1 MAEIIGA
8 HTGGTWTALG
18 FMMLGLGQGQRGRA
32 RGGKRERAR
41 RRPWLRQRGFPLL
54 CFCFSHVISVNP
66 MGIR

>member
-1 MAEIIGA
+1 MAAIIGA

-41 RRPWLRQRGFPLL
+41 RRPWLASARFSPSLL
-54 CFCFSHVISVNP
+54 LL
-66 MGIR
+66 